1 MLSVE
6 LVPKSCWFSNVRDH
20 VSAATWDKLR
30 RQTYREARHVC
41 QICGGRGE
49 RWPVECHEIWDY
61 DDQSQVQKL
70 IGLIALCPNCHEVKH
85 IGLAGVKGR
94 GEIAKAHLA
103 RVNRWTL
110 DQADEYLED
119 VWAIWAKRSRH
130 RWKLDLTFL
139 EQLGVQVE
147 PKR

>member
-1 MLSVE
+1 M
-6 LVPKSCWFSNVRDH
+6 
-20 VSAATWDKLR
+20 WDDLR
-30 RQTYREARHVC
+30 RQTYRQARHLC

-61 DDQSQVQKL
+61 NDQGRVQKL
-70 IGLIALCPNCHEVKH
+70 IGLIALCPSCHEVKH

-103 RVNRWTL
+103 RVNRWTPE
-110 DQADEYLED
+110 QADEYLES
-119 VWAIWAKRSRH
+119 VWEIWAKRSRH
-130 RWKLDLTFL
+130 HWKLDLTFL